1 MELSDIKQYLKVGAS
16 RTVTIYCELCREYIG
31 YVQTITIMSERL
43 VQIEY
48 EVYGYD
54 EAGIT
59 YYIEYD
65 SFEVLVKSLEKYLE
79 KRSNEWNIINQ
90 TGYYPDEHHIEYDI
104 KETHNLI
111 KQDFMNDQISLPQY
125 GKVTIKEGYWK
136 KLHDSK

>member
-1 MELSDIKQYLKVGAS
+1 MELSDIRRYLAVGAS

-59 YYIEYD
+59 YSIKYNDFGTLI
-65 SFEVLVKSLEKYLE
+65 KSLQEYLG
-79 KRSNEWNIINQ
+79 KSYTEWNV
-90 TGYYPDEHHIEYDI
+90 
-104 KETHNLI
+104 L
-111 KQDFMNDQISLPQY
+111 
-125 GKVTIKEGYWK
+125 
-136 KLHDSK
+136 